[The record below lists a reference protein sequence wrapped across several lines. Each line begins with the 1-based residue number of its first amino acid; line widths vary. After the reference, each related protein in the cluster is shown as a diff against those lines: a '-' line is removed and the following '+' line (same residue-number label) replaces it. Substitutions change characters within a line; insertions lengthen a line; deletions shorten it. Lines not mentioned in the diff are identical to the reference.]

1 VSNLLLLCFTVY
13 DIYIRRLLNA
23 SISQRLEDIINA
35 VDSLRCDGARL
46 KAKFEGKYKIIL
58 LVNIV
63 IGYENDRKI

>member
-1 VSNLLLLCFTVY
+1 MSNLLLLCFTVY

-23 SISQRLEDIINA
+23 AISQRLEDIINA
-35 VDSLRCDGARL
+35 VDSLRDDGARL

>member
-1 VSNLLLLCFTVY
+1 MSNLLLLCFTVY

-35 VDSLRCDGARL
+35 VDSLRDDGARL

>member
-1 VSNLLLLCFTVY
+1 
-13 DIYIRRLLNA
+13 
-23 SISQRLEDIINA
+23 
-35 VDSLRCDGARL
+35 VDSLRDDGARL